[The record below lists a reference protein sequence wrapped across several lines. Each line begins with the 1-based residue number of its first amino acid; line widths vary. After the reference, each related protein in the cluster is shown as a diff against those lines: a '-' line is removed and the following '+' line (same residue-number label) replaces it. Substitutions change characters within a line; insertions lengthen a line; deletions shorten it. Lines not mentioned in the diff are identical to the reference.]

1 MMKMAMNEDMKTN
14 ARFPYALRRV
24 PQEHLACLLPCS
36 EPPQPG
42 DIALAKVEKI
52 GRNTNLELPSGRRC
66 ALYVGDLMVGVFGNR
81 YATMQFEGYARTDG
95 ERCDLLS
102 MAGVC
107 GLVESKHDG
116 VGEPSKLRL
125 LGFVAGPDGRKLRL
139 RQFALPPA
147 PLELGPRVVVVC
159 GTSMDSG
166 KTRTVASIIKGLRQD
181 GHRVVGVKLT
191 GTASG
196 KDTLSMLD
204 AGACEA
210 LDFVDGGL
218 PSTYLCN
225 LDELLHLHLTLLAH
239 ASRRKAAFVVLEIAD
254 GLLQNETAALLQN
267 PRFTRTVDA
276 WVFAAGDPLGAAG
289 GTRVLRSWGIHPIAI
304 SGVVTMSALG
314 IREAQTATGLP
325 CLTVRELESGELN
338 AKLMEDKPKPES
350 AAKVGGKNSKQH
362 TQ

>member
-1 MMKMAMNEDMKTN
+1 MKTLLSDDTKSSV
-14 ARFPYALRRV
+14 RLPYALRRV
-24 PQEHLACLLPCS
+24 PQENLSNLLPCS

-81 YATMQFEGYARTDG
+81 YATMQFEGYARANG

-107 GLVESKHDG
+107 GLVETKHDG
-116 VGEPSKLRL
+116 VGEPSKLHL
-125 LGFVAGPDGRKLRL
+125 MGYVAGPDGRKLHL
-139 RQFALPPA
+139 RQFALTSA
-147 PLELGPRVVVVC
+147 ASAQTRPRVVVVC

-166 KTRTVASIIKGLRQD
+166 KTRSVASIIKGLRQE
-181 GHRVVGVKLT
+181 GHRVVGIKLT

-204 AGACEA
+204 AGACAA

-225 LDELLHLHLTLLAH
+225 LDELLNLHFTLLSQA
-239 ASRRKAAFVVLEIAD
+239 ASKGAAFAVIEIAD

-267 PRFTRTVDA
+267 PRFTQTVDA
-276 WVFAAGDPLGAAG
+276 WAFAAGDPLGAAG
-289 GTRVLRSWGIHPIAI
+289 GMRVLRSWGIHPVAI
-304 SGVVTMSALG
+304 CGVVTMSSLA

-338 AKLMEDKPKPES
+338 AKLLDGDS
-350 AAKVGGKNSKQH
+350 AAKTAPSAPSKKARQRVD
-362 TQ
+362 

>member
-1 MMKMAMNEDMKTN
+1 MKT
-14 ARFPYALRRV
+14 ALSDEKKSSMRVPYALRRV
-24 PQEHLACLLPCS
+24 PQENLSSLLTCS

-42 DIALAKVEKI
+42 DIALARVEKI
-52 GRNTNLELPSGRRC
+52 GRNTNLELPNGRRC

-125 LGFVAGPDGRKLRL
+125 MGFVAGPDGRKLRL
-139 RQFALPPA
+139 RQFALPSP
-147 PLELGPRVVVVC
+147 PTQSQPRVVVVC

-166 KTRTVASIIKGLRQD
+166 KTRTAAAIIKGLRQG
-181 GHRVVGVKLT
+181 GHSVVGIKLT

-204 AGACEA
+204 AGACAA

-225 LDELLHLHLTLLAH
+225 LDELLNLHFTLVSH
-239 ASRRKAAFVVLEIAD
+239 AASKGAAFAVIEIAD

-267 PRFTRTVDA
+267 PRFTQTVDA

-289 GTRVLRSWGIHPIAI
+289 GMRVLRSWGIHPVAI
-304 SGVVTMSALG
+304 SGVVTMSSLA

-325 CLTVRELESGELN
+325 CLTVPELESGELN
-338 AKLMEDKPKPES
+338 VKLMQAKPAGDPGLRTAS
-350 AAKVGGKNSKQH
+350 KNEKQRVD
-362 TQ
+362 